1 MIPYMGFDPV
11 AFFTV
16 QQPSFESFLVS
27 TWPTIRDSKVSFLIV
42 FSFSGCP
49 PATRGDYFIL

>member
-1 MIPYMGFDPV
+1 MGFVPV

-16 QQPSFESFLVS
+16 QQPSFEAFLVS
-27 TWPTIRDSKVSFLIV
+27 TWPTIGDSKVSFLIA